1 MQCLASTLMN
11 PRVCWAV
18 DTAQPVHPPRGAPYP
33 LPAWERR
40 HTPWWLSGNT
50 RTQCNGKRDTPPRA
64 HLLWRRLPCG
74 VAAWRPRGSPV
85 APSGR
90 SQAEAGGCTASRRMP
105 EPHRQRCR
113 AWSLLRGL
121 AAWRSVPGLSGKTL
135 RDAESRWPRASC
147 AGQWPPPARPGSA
160 RLAHRRSRSA
170 VGTARWAGA
179 AIRRCYT
186 PGRRNGDPYDRARVQ
201 PNPHWTRE
209 SRCAPWGN
217 VHTRHPT

>member
-1 MQCLASTLMN
+1 MN

-90 SQAEAGGCTASRRMP
+90 SQAEAGGYTPSRRMP

-113 AWSLLRGL
+113 TWSLLRGL
-121 AAWRSVPGLSGKTL
+121 AAWRSV
-135 RDAESRWPRASC
+135 
-147 AGQWPPPARPGSA
+147 
-160 RLAHRRSRSA
+160 
-170 VGTARWAGA
+170 AGA
-179 AIRRCYT
+179 AGKNPSGCGESVAQSIVCGPIYSASI
-186 PGRRNGDPYDRARVQ
+186 PGLRSTGSKAIQQCRWNSALGWVC
-201 PNPHWTRE
+201 NPE
-209 SRCAPWGN
+209 SLHPWSSQ
-217 VHTRHPT
+217 